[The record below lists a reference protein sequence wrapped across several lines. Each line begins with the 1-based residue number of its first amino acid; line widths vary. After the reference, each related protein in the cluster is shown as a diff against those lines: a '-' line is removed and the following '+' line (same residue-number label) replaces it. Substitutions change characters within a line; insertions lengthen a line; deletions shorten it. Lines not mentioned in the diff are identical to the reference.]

1 MNLDVFKSVNGYFLI
16 AKIVASAHESSG
28 ETSTASLYETVEIS
42 KQF

>member
-16 AKIVASAHESSG
+16 TKIVASAHEGGG
-28 ETSTASLYETVEIS
+28 ETSTASLYETVEFS